1 MLHYLL
7 ILCYCCTCS
16 ILAEVSLLYSSRGIL
31 FTITAVPY
39 GTVPVRYRYG
49 TSIMDGYGALPPAI
63 LSMLAFYG
71 GVLCSAWWCLALVTE
86 AAHGHPVIRATLE
99 SSHKVVP

>member
-1 MLHYLL
+1 
-7 ILCYCCTCS
+7 
-16 ILAEVSLLYSSRGIL
+16 
-31 FTITAVPY
+31 
-39 GTVPVRYRYG
+39 
-49 TSIMDGYGALPPAI
+49 MDGYGALPPAI